1 MTGRVDR
8 DLLLAAL
15 RDPQS
20 LGRLEPEDWGE
31 LLPAARRAG
40 VLARLAYLTQEPGVD
55 RAIPPRARQLLAA
68 ARPTAAQHS
77 RIVRWE
83 VGRIRHALSGLD
95 VRIVLLKGAAYVWGE
110 LPAAQG
116 RLASDV
122 DILVPRDR
130 IAAVE
135 RSLLDRGFRST
146 KLHPYDQ
153 QFYRKWAH
161 ELPPLRHAR
170 RRSVVDVHHTILPL
184 TGRLHPDPRKLL
196 AAAEPLEEPDLWI
209 LAPEDL
215 VLHSATHLFQDGDL
229 GCGLRDLVDLDA
241 LLRDFGARRAG
252 FWSRLA
258 PRAQELG
265 LSRPLYYGVRFCRSL
280 LGTPV
285 PDATWHDVER
295 DGRPPWPLGGVMD
308 SLVLRALCPDRDDR
322 KTRGAQAARL
332 ALYVRSHW
340 LRMPPWLLAY
350 HLTRKALRTWAPP
363 ENEAKA

>member
-8 DLLLAAL
+8 DLLLETL
-15 RDPQS
+15 RDPRS
-20 LGRLEPEDWGE
+20 LGRLDERDWGE

-40 VLARLAYLTQEPGVD
+40 VLARLAYLAQEPEVD
-55 RAIPPRARQLLAA
+55 QAIPLRARQLLAA
-68 ARPTAAQHS
+68 ARPTAEQHA

-83 VGRIRHALSGLD
+83 VGRIRHALSRLD
-95 VRIVLLKGAAYVWGE
+95 VRIVLLKGAAYVWGG
-110 LPAAQG
+110 LPAARG

-122 DILVPRDR
+122 DILVPLER

-135 RSLLDRGFRST
+135 RALLDRGFRST

-153 QFYRKWAH
+153 RYYRKWAH
-161 ELPPLRHAR
+161 ELPPLRHVR
-170 RRSVVDVHHTILPL
+170 RRSVVDVHHSILPL

-229 GCGLRDLVDLDA
+229 GGGLRDLVDLDA
-241 LLRDFGARRAG
+241 LLRDFGTRRPG
-252 FWSRLA
+252 FWSRLE
-258 PRAQELG
+258 PRARELG
-265 LSRPLYYGVRFCRSL
+265 LSRPLYYGIRFCRSL

-285 PDATWHDVER
+285 PDATWQDVER
-295 DGRPPWPLGGVMD
+295 SGRPPGPLPRVMD
-308 SLVLRALCPDRDDR
+308 TLALRALCPDRDDR
-322 KTRGAQAARL
+322 RTRGAQAARL

-340 LRMPPWLLAY
+340 LRMPPWMLLY
-350 HLTRKALRTWAPP
+350 HLTRKTLRTWAPP
-363 ENEAKA
+363 EREAKA